1 MSAMPVTLRDEVAA
15 VTSIWDARCR
25 ACSCNVADVAVIAR
39 ETALIRNCNAN
50 QGAMAM
56 GMTLPSYASYVFVQK
71 EGDSSEL
78 DATLPL
84 WVFPKSLSKL
94 AFPPGLDHPLPQ
106 TFQARACSA
115 GLVRLGCHVQGR
127 RQNSESPG
135 RMLETLETVD
145 RKIGSPRELEKPTY
159 DFNIMFPGY
168 DQQQHLEFE
177 LVPRLIGRGACNMA
191 AIKKTGAGVCICGRG
206 SGYLEKAAPNGKRRE
221 RDAPLHVAVSCSTR
235 LGHVSEVCKSRLDP
249 VWGRLDVRCTFSR
262 KEFNAFTCFRLLPP
276 SRRFRPHLH
285 RGELGRFMEFAAP
298 VAWVPLLPPSVLPPP
313 PPPGFEVFLGGT
325 WRGA

>member
-1 MSAMPVTLRDEVAA
+1 
-15 VTSIWDARCR
+15 
-25 ACSCNVADVAVIAR
+25 
-39 ETALIRNCNAN
+39 
-50 QGAMAM
+50 MAM

-221 RDAPLHVAVSCSTR
+221 RDAPLHVAVSCSTNEIRQAAMKEVLSLMKYLSRHFERFCRMKHLNCPTELYAVEPEVRAVRFRGRALRR
-235 LGHVSEVCKSRLDP
+235 LGRDNPKVPKGMVAQLALFGGKSKTGQNQRQCRNHARSE
-249 VWGRLDVRCTFSR
+249 
-262 KEFNAFTCFRLLPP
+262 
-276 SRRFRPHLH
+276 
-285 RGELGRFMEFAAP
+285 
-298 VAWVPLLPPSVLPPP
+298 
-313 PPPGFEVFLGGT
+313 
-325 WRGA
+325 